1 MTRTMFATAVGI
13 ALGFALIFDGFG
25 SMLIVALFAAIGF
38 VIAKAIA
45 GDIDVAQYVRGAG
58 ASRDRQRR

>member
-25 SMLIVALFAAIGF
+25 SMIIVALFGAIAF
-38 VIAKAIA
+38 VIAKIA
-45 GDIDVAQYVRGAG
+45 VGDIDVARYVQ
-58 ASRDRQRR
+58 DRRSNP